1 VSQTFEC
8 RDSDQPPELSR
19 PIFARSPR
27 RAAALYRSARDRET
41 VEYPVESE
49 VIVTDERGVETTW
62 VVTLESRPE
71 YRAELRRNTQG
82 EAT

>member
-8 RDSDQPPELSR
+8 RESDQPPELSR

-71 YRAELRRNTQG
+71 YSAELKRKESAQ
-82 EAT
+82 

>member
-27 RAAALYRSARDRET
+27 RAAELYRSARDRET
-41 VEYPVESE
+41 VEYPAESE

-71 YRAELRRNTQG
+71 YSAELKRKESAQ
-82 EAT
+82 